1 MSDEKDGGRQ
11 ECRWPSWLIR
21 GQGVSPDGFC
31 SLWKSGVKLS
41 AESRGCVSV
50 CVCACLPRCVHSL
63 PLTPEALNNL
73 SLDTERADRWID
85 LGSKFSSVGLMEE

>member
-41 AESRGCVSV
+41 AESRGCASV